1 MIYVSDNQGGRM
13 MKTKEEIKGY
23 LTAEEQKMPLE
34 CMLLQSVMG
43 IQTCK
48 NKGEVKDILLQIY
61 LIGQNRAIK
70 KAKEEGRGNI
80 IKEIE
85 EMNVYKGIGKVKIW
99 RMGNDQVCYETQEY
113 IVKKLKTNK
122 EEE

>member
-1 MIYVSDNQGGRM
+1 MR
-13 MKTKEEIKGY
+13 EEIKGY

-70 KAKEEGRGNI
+70 KAKEEVLEELKEPCDVCGGDTKSICKIECYCKSLENHHITQEEYNQVLNKRYSKELK
-80 IKEIE
+80 IKEE
-85 EMNVYKGIGKVKIW
+85 
-99 RMGNDQVCYETQEY
+99 
-113 IVKKLKTNK
+113 
-122 EEE
+122 